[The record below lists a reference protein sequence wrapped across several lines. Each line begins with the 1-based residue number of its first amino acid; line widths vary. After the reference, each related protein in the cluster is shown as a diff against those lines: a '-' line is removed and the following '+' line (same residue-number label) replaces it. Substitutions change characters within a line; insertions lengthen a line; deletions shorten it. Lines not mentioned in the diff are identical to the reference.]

1 LSRDQVDFNVFPY
14 AMHCAE
20 IHSLYR
26 IGTFGTPRQ
35 VVSAL

>member
-1 LSRDQVDFNVFPY
+1 VFPY

-20 IHSLYR
+20 INSLYR